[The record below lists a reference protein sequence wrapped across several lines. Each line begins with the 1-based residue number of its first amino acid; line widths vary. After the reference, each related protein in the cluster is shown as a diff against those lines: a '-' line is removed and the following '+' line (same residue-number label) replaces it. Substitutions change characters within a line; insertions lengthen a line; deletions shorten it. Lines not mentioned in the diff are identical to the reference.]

1 MGNVVEQVKE
11 MFNKVEEPFTAE
23 RAWIETTYGN
33 GSYRSI
39 EKRIKDKQ
47 NYIKNII
54 KGKFDCAV
62 TSSST
67 SSRAYR
73 CVIDFEEDIKHYIN
87 EILQPF
93 VDGGFNVINL
103 SDNID
108 AIKDENVYL
117 ISWKNAFD
125 KTQKVDVEI
134 KNKNFEKDEN

>member
-1 MGNVVEQVKE
+1 MANVVEQVKE
-11 MFNKVEEPFTAE
+11 MFNKAEEPFTAE

-54 KGKFDCAV
+54 KGKFDYAV
-62 TSSST
+62 TNGST
-67 SSRAYR
+67 LSRAYR
-73 CVIDFEEDIKHYIN
+73 CVIDFEDDLKHHIK

-93 VDGGFNVINL
+93 VEGGFNIINL
-103 SDNID
+103 SDNVE

-125 KTQKVDVEI
+125 KIPDVDNE
-134 KNKNFEKDEN
+134 NKYE